1 MKQLKKLKRKYK
13 HIFNKVNKII
23 KMPIIDLAE
32 KFLESPY
39 EFGSK
44 GSQPGEKMDS
54 SLFV

>member
-39 EFGSK
+39 EFGSN

-54 SLFV
+54 SLFD